1 VSDENLRETETQ
13 ASQDGQGPVV
23 SDAPEDVAVTNEE
36 AQALGAEQAAEY
48 LAALQRER
56 AEFSNYRKR
65 MEKDR
70 SQWQDAIRSDF
81 ILELLPVLDDFDRAT
96 ENLPEEGPARD
107 WASGVLLIQ
116 RKLKSQLENL
126 GLEEINAAGTFD
138 PQLHEAVTHETSDK
152 HEPGEVIAVL
162 RKGYRL
168 GERILRPALVRVA
181 S

>member
-1 VSDENLRETETQ
+1 MSDENLSEPKVED
-13 ASQDGQGPVV
+13 SQDSGMMDQP
-23 SDAPEDVAVTNEE
+23 DTQTADDPQAAVD
-36 AQALGAEQAAEY
+36 QAAEY

-70 SQWQDAIRSDF
+70 AQWQDMLRSDV
-81 ILELLPVLDDFDRAT
+81 IMELLPVLDDFDRAL
-96 ENLPEEGPARD
+96 ENLPDDGKARE
-107 WASGVLLIQ
+107 WANGVLLIQ

-126 GLEEINAAGTFD
+126 GLEEIKASDQPFN
-138 PQLHEAVTHETSDK
+138 PELHEAVTHETSAD
-152 HEPGEVIAVL
+152 HESGAVISVL